1 MKLRVLTYPFLA
13 ISFALSDPCT
23 PSSHSTHKGPVTP
36 QKTDIIFDVAT
47 VLPRFVD
54 QPFQVE
60 ASGVFSASD
69 RLMVQAPLGGQVEKV
84 LVAEGDKVN
93 AGDVLCQLKSDEVN
107 LEISAKQA
115 ELKAAEAQ
123 LDNDQKSMDLHL
135 SQVAQKEKDNVF
147 LDDDQV
153 PDKII
158 PKPTGPAD
166 SPQNNP
172 STTHSSPGT
181 PPAEIQDWPSK
192 IRVDQAKIEW
202 LQKELDQLDLK
213 QKSLAVTAGIGGL
226 VQKRLA
232 TEGATVEPGAA
243 LFEIVNLNPITLT
256 FKVPAK
262 ATSYVD
268 KQIPVKASPVG
279 SPEIALDGTLFFIS
293 SGIDPL
299 SQTLEVKGHFAN
311 ENGQLKEGQA
321 GVATLTTRKMDKVLV
336 VPKKAL
342 VQAAAGNSIFIM
354 NGYQAHKVDVV
365 LLKDFSPEEIE
376 IDADIRV
383 DDPVIVAGQ
392 QSLKEGSFVKQA
404 VDSPLLKEIQK

>member
-1 MKLRVLTYPFLA
+1 MKLQAFTYPFLV

-36 QKTDIIFDVAT
+36 QKTDIVFDVAT

-69 RLMVQAPLGGQVEKV
+69 RLMVQAPLAGQVEKV

-115 ELKAAEAQ
+115 ELKASEAQ
-123 LDNDQKSMDLHL
+123 LDNDQKSMDMHL

-153 PDKII
+153 PDKTI

-172 STTHSSPGT
+172 PVPNPSSGATTV
-181 PPAEIQDWPSK
+181 EVQDWPSK

-213 QKSLAVTAGIGGL
+213 QKQLSVTAGIAGL

-279 SPEIALDGTLFFIS
+279 SPEILLDGSIFFIS

-321 GVATLTTRKMDKVLV
+321 GVATLITRKVDKVLV

-404 VDSPLLKEIQK
+404 VNAPLLQEIQK